1 MIPMRENELTATTG
15 LIPTDRGRT
24 QPVALR
30 SLVTDKTGRWRL
42 IFAVLLVAGFILAAS
57 GYRHGLPYL
66 DFPDE
71 VTIWTMGRAYV
82 DPSWPMFQPEYP
94 PGLLIVSS
102 TIQRLQT
109 ALGDPYL
116 NPAGTIEAMRF
127 LSVLAFTVTLALV
140 MFLAYRFAG
149 PLAGT
154 IAGLCWLLLPLANHQ
169 AKVATIDA
177 WLCMWFIASIAA
189 GVEGYRRQSMR
200 WMALSLAL
208 AIVATLFKYQGAAA
222 LGMAGLASLSLWKS
236 DRRRMLAVIAAYLLI
251 VAAFSY
257 WVVFIHRALEG
268 GLYLPGSTT
277 SRPSV
282 DTIAINVLYQLTDIG
297 PVLIFGVLAMFG
309 LFLSFALP
317 SARRRL
323 HGQMALFALPVI
335 IVVFDTILSFNGA
348 RLFNRQYLAAM
359 TLLAI
364 LAGIAVA
371 LLWQIADAAARRVGQ
386 PGVTFV
392 TKALLIGLI
401 GVPLASMASESRAI
415 ALDLSRPDRRALF
428 AEWAR
433 TTATDGPML
442 ITDPTTAAAVQ
453 TLYGYRGRPI
463 ETPYN
468 EGTSVHP
475 SESDVT
481 QALVDAKNIRYIVA
495 SPHFKGEGLTA
506 PLTRLIAFDT
516 DDNLRGSEW
525 AAYYVGALPTLP
537 PEQWIAFGNQIQVRG
552 FSISTQAACPGAPL
566 EAQLLWGAV
575 KRPASY
581 YAMYFHLFS
590 EKTGEIGT
598 EVNGRQ
604 PISEERPTIS
614 WTVPNELLVGPRTRW
629 SLPPDLPPG
638 DYQLWLGVYEPTGGT
653 RLTLPD
659 GNDHYVL
666 AKVSISPCP

>member
-1 MIPMRENELTATTG
+1 MHENELTATSA
-15 LIPTDRGRT
+15 LAAADRGNAQT
-24 QPVALR
+24 ATLWSFVAH
-30 SLVTDKTGRWRL
+30 KTMRWRL
-42 IFAVLLVAGFILAAS
+42 IFAVLLVVGFILAAS
-57 GYRHGLPYL
+57 GYRHGLPYI

-71 VTIWTMGRAYV
+71 MTIWTMGRAYV
-82 DPSWPMFQPEYP
+82 DPSWTMFQPEYP

-102 TIQRLQT
+102 TIQRLQM
-109 ALGDPYL
+109 ALGDLYL

-140 MFLAYRFAG
+140 MRLAHRLAG

-154 IAGLCWLLLPLANHQ
+154 VAGLCWLLLPLANNQ
-169 AKVATIDA
+169 AKVATIDS
-177 WLCMWFIASIAA
+177 WLCMWFIASVAA
-189 GVEGYRRQSMR
+189 GTEGYRRQSIR
-200 WMALSLAL
+200 WMTLSLAL

-222 LGMAGLASLSLWKS
+222 LGMAGLAALSLWKS
-236 DRRRMLAVIAAYLLI
+236 DRRRMLIVIVAYLLV

-268 GLYLPGSTT
+268 GLYLPGTTT
-277 SRPSV
+277 SRPTLG
-282 DTIAINVLYQLTDIG
+282 TIAINVLYQLTDIG
-297 PVLIFGVLAMFG
+297 PVLLLGGLAVIG
-309 LFLSFALP
+309 LLLSFVLP
-317 SARRRL
+317 SARQRL
-323 HGQMALFALPVI
+323 HGQMGLFSFPI
-335 IVVFDTILSFNGA
+335 MIVVFDTILSFNGA

-371 LLWQIADAAARRVGQ
+371 LLWQIADAAARRAGQ
-386 PGVTFV
+386 PGLAPVM
-392 TKALLIGLI
+392 KALLIGVISL
-401 GVPLASMASESRAI
+401 PLAGMASESRAI

-433 TTATDGPML
+433 TTATDGPMM

-468 EGTSVHP
+468 EGTSVYP

-495 SPHFKGEGLTA
+495 SPHFKGERLTA

-516 DDNLRGSEW
+516 DDNLRGSTW

-537 PEQWIAFGNQIQVRG
+537 PERWITFGDQIQVRG
-552 FSISTQAACPGAPL
+552 FSISTPTACPGAPL
-566 EAQLLWGAV
+566 ETQLLWGAV
-575 KRPASY
+575 QHPANY

-598 EVNGRQ
+598 EINGR
-604 PISEERPTIS
+604 PPVSEERPTIS
-614 WTVPNELLVGPRTRW
+614 WTTPGELLVGPRTRW
-629 SLPPDLPPG
+629 SLPADLPPG

-659 GNDHYVL
+659 GNDHDVL
-666 AKVSISPCP
+666 AKISISPCP